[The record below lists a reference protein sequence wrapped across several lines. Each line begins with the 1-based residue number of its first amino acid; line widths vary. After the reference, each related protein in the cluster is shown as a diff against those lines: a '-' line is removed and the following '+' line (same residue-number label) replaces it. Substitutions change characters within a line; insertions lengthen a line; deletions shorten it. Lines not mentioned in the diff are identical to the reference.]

1 MHLRDVA
8 LLIGKIAV
16 GAMAAL
22 VPLLMLAGRLWAE
35 PMQHLNKRINEF
47 ALGNEPVQ
55 IYGT

>member
-22 VPLLMLAGRLWAE
+22 VPLLILAGGTMGRTDAAPE
-35 PMQHLNKRINEF
+35 QRIDEF
-47 ALGNEPVQ
+47 ALCNERVQ
-55 IYGT
+55 IYET